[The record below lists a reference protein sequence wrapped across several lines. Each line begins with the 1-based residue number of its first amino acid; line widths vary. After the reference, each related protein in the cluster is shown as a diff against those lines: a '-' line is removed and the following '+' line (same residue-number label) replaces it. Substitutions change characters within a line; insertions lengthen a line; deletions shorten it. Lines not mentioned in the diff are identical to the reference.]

1 MKYQIV
7 VARYNEN
14 IKYLTPYKNITIVY
28 NKGLDD
34 LPTEFDIIK
43 LPNIGRESHT
53 YLYHIIQNYDNLAN
67 KTFFIQGKINDH
79 RLLEFDNYFNE
90 DKLFIGH
97 LTKYKV
103 DFIKHP
109 IKHNGKY
116 INQIKKGY
124 LKKSK
129 YTPYEWINMIGININ
144 DIKEFSMV
152 WGAIFS
158 LSKEIILKKPKNF
171 YEYLIKYVDYDI
183 NPEEGHFFERS
194 WYLIFNHPNFLLKN
208 KIYYKYIP
216 YNIDNKVIDNY
227 NNLFNNEV
235 KEIHLWTNNLSNSI
249 FGKIKY
255 IFYNK
260 YIDIYPNIINNSF
273 SIKVNGELN
282 LLIDIGTQIKY
293 NIFFTLNNIYINNI
307 SQNISQNIN
316 FLKNKF
322 IIKFSNDSL
331 FILDEKYNIILEYPI
346 HLINKNINI
355 ISVKIKGNALIDYIN
370 KDYEYNENNIFL
382 FYSINYNIIKNFYR
396 DNYNDYYIEELLD
409 YPPTT

>member
-14 IKYLTPYKNITIVY
+14 ILYLTPHKNITIIY

-53 YLYHIIQNYDNLAN
+53 YLYHIIQNYDNLAD
-67 KTFFIQGKINDH
+67 KTFFIQGKIDDH
-79 RLLEFDNYFNE
+79 RLLPFDNYFNE
-90 DKLFIGH
+90 DNLFIGH
-97 LTKYKV
+97 LTKYKI
-103 DFIKHP
+103 DFIKNP

-116 INQIKKGY
+116 INQIKKRY

-129 YTPYEWINMIGININ
+129 YTPYEWLNMIGINIK

-171 YEYLIKYVDYDI
+171 YEYLIKYVDNDI

-208 KIYYKYIP
+208 KIYYKYIT
-216 YNIDNKVIDNY
+216 YNIDYEVINNY
-227 NNLFNNEV
+227 NNLINNEV
-235 KEIHLWTNNLSNSI
+235 KEIHLWTNNLLNSI
-249 FGKIKY
+249 FGKIKF
-255 IFYNK
+255 IFYDK
-260 YIDIYPNIINNSF
+260 YINIYPNIINNIF
-273 SIKVNGELN
+273 YIKINGELN
-282 LLIDIGTQIKY
+282 LLIELENKRKY
-293 NIFFTLNNIYINNI
+293 NVFFTINNIYINNI
-307 SQNISQNIN
+307 SQNINI
-316 FLKNKF
+316 LKNEF
-322 IIKFSNDSL
+322 MIKVTNNCL
-331 FILDEKYNIILEYPI
+331 FILDEKYNTILEYNTN
-346 HLINKNINI
+346 LIDENINI

-370 KDYEYNENNIFL
+370 KNLEYNENNIFL
-382 FYSINYNIIKNFYR
+382 FYSLNYNIIKNFYR
-396 DNYNDYYIEELLD
+396 DNYENYYIEELLD
-409 YPPTT
+409 YPPTS